1 VVPVRNL
8 SLEPSTNKLARA
20 EAHLQAL
27 VLKSSEAPDTEP
39 FELTIGQP
47 DSERWITVTLAAK
60 ELGIPELALIA
71 GDFIQNLRA
80 ALDYVVL
87 IYDRV
92 DGSCQ
97 DRSRDRPHRN

>member
-1 VVPVRNL
+1 MWALFCASRTCGACLISKETRQSKVVPVRNL

-71 GDFIQNLRA
+71 GDFIQNL
-80 ALDYVVL
+80 
-87 IYDRV
+87 
-92 DGSCQ
+92 
-97 DRSRDRPHRN
+97 